1 MWQIYLLFY
10 IQVKRTV
17 KTESSQEEED
27 LQKALRESLKENSNG
42 GPTCV
47 NENDSFDDYE
57 VINI

>member
-1 MWQIYLLFY
+1 M
-10 IQVKRTV
+10 
-17 KTESSQEEED
+17 KTESSQEDED

-42 GPTCV
+42 GPTYV

>member
-1 MWQIYLLFY
+1 MLILFY

-27 LQKALRESLKENSNG
+27 LQKALRESLKENSNS

-47 NENDSFDDYE
+47 NENDSFDAYE